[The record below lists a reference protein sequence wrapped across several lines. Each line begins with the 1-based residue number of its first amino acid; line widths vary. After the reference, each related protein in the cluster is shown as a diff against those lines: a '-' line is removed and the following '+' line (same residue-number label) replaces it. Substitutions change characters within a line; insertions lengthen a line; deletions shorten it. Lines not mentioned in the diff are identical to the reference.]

1 MLQTQGQILSQAQH
15 HPTPTTVHW
24 DTQAPAQDGWEKQ
37 GMAPQLGCAQR
48 TSSSACR
55 SLSLAIGRV
64 RPGWCWHGEGRG
76 AGPPCPVQP
85 SRGAGPALHPRNLQL
100 VHWVTPGA
108 SSSTWT
114 NMGEGKATTA
124 ASKKPHLFKN
134 KKLRGNEKTKALL
147 SLVLSSR
154 GNETSKAPIQRRV
167 GGREIPLQTH
177 LSEQLLKWKC
187 RSSETFKFPPTAR
200 EEEGGRRTSR
210 DSSAMQIQTGG
221 PFRAAP
227 RRPCREGI
235 CQGVNQDRHTVLI
248 SGSQLEGSSGLEGRG
263 GKGMNEDSSI

>member
-1 MLQTQGQILSQAQH
+1 MTKDTAASCVTNTWPDPDTGSAPPNTHRCPRALGHASPCSGWLGKAGHCSAARMCPVNLLLCLQ
-15 HPTPTTVHW
+15 
-24 DTQAPAQDGWEKQ
+24 E
-37 GMAPQLGCAQR
+37 PQLGDWKVVPRLVPAWGGQGSRTPPAQ
-48 TSSSACR
+48 SS
-55 SLSLAIGRV
+55 
-64 RPGWCWHGEGRG
+64 
-76 AGPPCPVQP
+76 PVQA
-85 SRGAGPALHPRNLQL
+85 RQGTGPALHPRNLQL

-114 NMGEGKATTA
+114 NTGEGKSTTA
-124 ASKKPHLFKN
+124 ASKKPHLFEN

-200 EEEGGRRTSR
+200 EEEGGSRTSR
-210 DSSAMQIQTGG
+210 DSSAMQIQTGVHSGQHPGG
-221 PFRAAP
+221 PVERGFV
-227 RRPCREGI
+227 RE
-235 CQGVNQDRHTVLI
+235 LI
-248 SGSQLEGSSGLEGRG
+248 RTGTRY
-263 GKGMNEDSSI
+263 

>member
-15 HPTPTTVHW
+15 HPTPTTVRGHW
-24 DTQAPAQDGWEKQ
+24 YTQAPAQDGWEKAGHCSASRMCPVNLLLCLQ
-37 GMAPQLGCAQR
+37 EPQLGDWKVAPGLVPAWRGQGSRTPPAQ
-48 TSSSACR
+48 S
-55 SLSLAIGRV
+55 
-64 RPGWCWHGEGRG
+64 RPVHPRRG
-76 AGPPCPVQP
+76 T
-85 SRGAGPALHPRNLQL
+85 GPALHPRNLQL
-100 VHWVTPGA
+100 IHWVTPGA
-108 SSSTWT
+108 SSSTRT
-114 NMGEGKATTA
+114 NTGEGKSTTA

-187 RSSETFKFPPTAR
+187 RSSETFKFPPTAG

-248 SGSQLEGSSGLEGRG
+248 SGSQLEGSSGLEARE
-263 GKGMNEDSSI
+263 KNE